1 MISLENDRLRVGI
14 RPQGAE
20 LTSLFHKPTATEH
33 LWQAD
38 PAVWGW
44 HAPNL
49 FPVVGGCLGNALRIG
64 GQRFPTERHG
74 FARHSEFSV
83 VESTPERVVFSLAF
97 SEKTLAVYPYRFNF
111 QIQYDL
117 AAETLG
123 VTYRVANQDEQ
134 PVFFSVGAHPAF
146 NVPFHP
152 GEAYDDYFLEFEVA
166 EPLITHLLSQ
176 NGLFSGET
184 APVPTENHRL
194 RLTKHLFD
202 RDALVFKKLA
212 SRRLTLGSDR
222 HDRRIVVE
230 FPDFNYLGLWA
241 KPGAPFVC
249 IEPWLGCADSEGQ
262 AVDISEKEA
271 IQRVEIGG
279 TFEATFFIRLA

>member
-1 MISLENDRLRVGI
+1 MIFLQNDRLRVGI
-14 RPQGAE
+14 RTQGAE
-20 LTSLFHKPTATEH
+20 LTSIFHKPTATEH

-49 FPVVGGCLGNALRIG
+49 FPVIGGCFDNVLRIG
-64 GQRFPTERHG
+64 GRTYPTERHG

-83 VESTPERVVFSLAF
+83 LESTPERAVFSLPF
-97 SEKTLAVYPYRFNF
+97 SEKTLAVYPYRFEF
-111 QIQYDL
+111 QIRYDL
-117 AAETLG
+117 AGETLG
-123 VTYRVANQDEQ
+123 VTYRVLNLDVQ

-146 NVPFHP
+146 NVPFGP
-152 GEAYDDYFLEFEVA
+152 GEVYDDYFLEFETA
-166 EPLITHLLSQ
+166 EPLTTHLLTK

-184 APVPTENHRL
+184 APVPTENGRL

-202 RDALVFKKLA
+202 RDALVFKNLL

-222 HDRRIVVE
+222 RERRIAVE
-230 FPDFNYLGLWA
+230 FPAFNYLGLWA

-249 IEPWLGCADSEGQ
+249 IEPWLGCADSEGR

-271 IQRVEIGG
+271 IQRVDVGG
-279 TFEATFFIRLA
+279 IFEATFSICLA